1 MRLAIAA
8 TILFCATSANAE
20 EVLRYSVVFSGKT
33 NGTQTTTV
41 GDDGRIVV
49 DYTYRN
55 NGRGPD
61 LRDETVLAADG
72 TQVSY
77 SAKGKSTFGS
87 PIEETFRRAGE
98 RGTWQTLAGRGV
110 IETEQPAVYVPESIL
125 SECSPES
132 TAIITRAVL
141 RSQSRSFAALPGGK
155 LSAEKVKDTTADTA
169 DGRIDISLYALHGLT
184 THPVFVW
191 LTSDDSHRLFASI
204 SPGNR
209 QIVLAGSESHGDRL
223 EKLQI
228 EAENEMLAEIA
239 KRVTHEFPEPFV
251 FRNVRVFD
259 SSSGTRSEPCDVY
272 VARGRIAAIYP
283 AGSKAQE
290 AGASVDCAGQ
300 TLMPGLFDM
309 HAHEDAWNSL
319 LQIAGGV
326 TTARDMGND
335 NPYLAQLMARIEAG
349 ELVGPRIVP
358 CGFIE
363 GQSPFSAR
371 NGKIVDSL
379 QAARDA
385 VDWYAQRGYRQIK
398 IYNSFHPDWARPIAA
413 YAHECGLRVSGHVPA
428 FMKAEQVV
436 EAGYDEIQHIN
447 QVLLNFVV
455 GPQDDTRTLARFTLV
470 GDKVHALDLESPD
483 VRQFIAKLKEH
494 DVAIDATAAVFEA
507 NFTQMQGEPNPSYGV
522 VEAHVPVALRRQW
535 LVNSM
540 DLNASNAETWRASY
554 TKMLDFIG
562 LMHREGIPLVA
573 GTDDIAGFTLHR
585 ELELYAKAGIPAAD
599 VLRIATHNG
608 AKFTGTLDSLGSV
621 KPERLADLILI
632 AGDPTSNISD
642 IRRVSLVMKAGSV
655 YFPAEIYEAVGVKRF
670 VDPPEITVTK

>member
-1 MRLAIAA
+1 MRWTIAL
-8 TILFCATSANAE
+8 TFLFCATSATAE
-20 EVLRYSVVFSGKT
+20 QVWRYSVVFSGKT
-33 NGTQTTTV
+33 NGTQTTTA
-41 GDDGRIVV
+41 GTDGRIVV

-61 LRDETVLAADG
+61 LHEETVLTTDG
-72 TQVSY
+72 TQVTY
-77 SAKGKSTFGS
+77 SAKGKSTFGA
-87 PIEETFRRAGE
+87 PIAEEFTRAGE
-98 RGTWQTLAGRGV
+98 RGSWQTLAGQGV
-110 IETEQPAVYVPESIL
+110 MDARQPAAYVPESIL

-132 TAIITRAVL
+132 VAILTRAVL
-141 RSQSRSFAALPGGK
+141 RAPSNSLPALPGGT
-155 LSAEKVKDTTADTA
+155 LSAEKLKESTVESVN
-169 DGRIDISLYALHGLT
+169 GSIDVSLYALHGLT
-184 THPVFVW
+184 THPVLVW
-191 LTSDDSHRLFASI
+191 LNSDDSHRLFASI

-209 QIVLAGSESHGDRL
+209 QIVLAGSESHADEL

-228 EAENEMLAEIA
+228 EAENELLAAIA
-239 KRVTHEFPEPFV
+239 KRVTHQFPEPFV

-259 SSSGTRSEPCDVY
+259 SSSGTRSDPCDVY

-283 AGSKAQE
+283 AGSKPQE
-290 AGASVDCAGQ
+290 AGATVDGAGQ

-335 NPYLAQLMARIEAG
+335 NPYLAQLMTRIETG

-363 GQSPFSAR
+363 GRSPFSAR

-379 QAARDA
+379 QAAKDA

-398 IYNSFHPDWARPIAA
+398 IYNSFHPDWLAATAAHAHAR
-413 YAHECGLRVSGHVPA
+413 GLRVSGHVPA
-428 FMKAEQVV
+428 FMKAEQAV

-455 GPQDDTRTLARFTLV
+455 GPNDDTRTLARFTLV
-470 GDKVHALDLESPD
+470 ANKIHALDLESPE
-483 VRQFIAKLKEH
+483 VRQFINRLKEH
-494 DVAIDATAAVFEA
+494 NVAIDATAAVFEA

-540 DLNASNAETWRASY
+540 DLNVSNADTWRASY
-554 TKMLDFIG
+554 AKMLSFIA
-562 LMHREGIPLVA
+562 LMHREGVPLVA

-585 ELELYAKAGIPAAD
+585 ELELYAKAGIPATD

-608 AKFTGTLDSLGSV
+608 AKFAGTLDSAGAV
-621 KPERLADLILI
+621 EPHRWADLVLV

-642 IRRVSLVMKAGSV
+642 IRRISLVMKNGCV
-655 YFPAEIYEAVGVKRF
+655 YFPAEIYEAVGVQRF
-670 VDPPEITVTK
+670 MDPPTVTITK

>member
-1 MRLAIAA
+1 
-8 TILFCATSANAE
+8 
-20 EVLRYSVVFSGKT
+20 
-33 NGTQTTTV
+33 
-41 GDDGRIVV
+41 
-49 DYTYRN
+49 
-55 NGRGPD
+55 
-61 LRDETVLAADG
+61 
-72 TQVSY
+72 
-77 SAKGKSTFGS
+77 
-87 PIEETFRRAGE
+87 
-98 RGTWQTLAGRGV
+98 
-110 IETEQPAVYVPESIL
+110 
-125 SECSPES
+125 
-132 TAIITRAVL
+132 
-141 RSQSRSFAALPGGK
+141 
-155 LSAEKVKDTTADTA
+155 
-169 DGRIDISLYALHGLT
+169 
-184 THPVFVW
+184 
-191 LTSDDSHRLFASI
+191 
-204 SPGNR
+204 
-209 QIVLAGSESHGDRL
+209 
-223 EKLQI
+223 
-228 EAENEMLAEIA
+228 
-239 KRVTHEFPEPFV
+239 VTHRYPEPFV

-259 SSSGTRSEPCDVY
+259 SSTGTRSEPCDVY

-283 AGSKAQE
+283 AGSKAHE
-290 AGASVDCAGQ
+290 AGASVDGAGH

-335 NPYLAQLMARIEAG
+335 NPYLAQLMSRIEAG

-379 QAARDA
+379 QAAKDA

-413 YAHECGLRVSGHVPA
+413 YAHERGLRVSGHVPA

-455 GPQDDTRTLARFTLV
+455 GPQDDTRTLAGFTLIA
-470 GDKVHALDLESPD
+470 DKIHALDLESPE
-483 VRQFIAKLKEH
+483 VRQFIAELKEH
-494 DVAIDATAAVFEA
+494 DVAVDATAAVFEA
-507 NFTQMQGEPNPSYGV
+507 NFTQMHGETNPSYGV

-540 DLNASNAETWRASY
+540 DLTASNAETWRASY

-562 LMHREGIPLVA
+562 LMHREGIPLLA

-585 ELELYAKAGIPAAD
+585 ELELYAKAGIPAPE

-608 AKFTGTLDSLGSV
+608 AKFTGTLDSRAAV
-621 KPERLADLILI
+621 KPERLADLILV

-642 IRRVSLVMKAGSV
+642 IRRVSLVMKGGTV
-655 YFPAEIYEAVGVKRF
+655 FFPAEIYEAVGVKRF
-670 VDPPEITVTK
+670 VDPPEVAVTK